1 MGGLGD
7 GESLPLRPQ
16 FLFKSQV
23 EGIFGK
29 TNKFSPFGQVVTYG
43 ETLKFLRRRI
53 KFANKVKEVLGDAAK
68 NGGKDLDVGKSVVF
82 IAGLPR

>member
-1 MGGLGD
+1 
-7 GESLPLRPQ
+7 
-16 FLFKSQV
+16 V